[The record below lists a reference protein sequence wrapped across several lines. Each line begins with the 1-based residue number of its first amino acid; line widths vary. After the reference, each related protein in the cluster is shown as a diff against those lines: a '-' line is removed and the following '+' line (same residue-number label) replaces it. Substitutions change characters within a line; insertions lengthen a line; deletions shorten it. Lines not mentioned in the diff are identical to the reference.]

1 MACGDVVLF
10 HGRLLHKGSR
20 CVGRR
25 RRASVP
31 VVATPRRVPP
41 GCFRVWCYVDLEFR
55 VTRGRSPADQTAFR
69 HVLASHYIPR
79 SYGFWPPLWVRPP
92 PPPLSP
98 PFSVRPPPL
107 FVPPPPS
114 LVLPLPLK
122 RQRRD
127 DRNHFS

>member
-92 PPPLSP
+92 PPLVTA
-98 PFSVRPPPL
+98 FL
-107 FVPPPPS
+107 CATAAALCATAAVPCATTAFEETE
-114 LVLPLPLK
+114 K
-122 RQRRD
+122 RR
-127 DRNHFS
+127 